1 MDEELAALEAEF
13 ASLQSALNQPTT
25 AEVMESLPF
34 YNPLKVEQA
43 KQQLMFDVPVG
54 IARAGAGLADIL
66 SYPVIKG
73 AQLAGVSP
81 ETLPTFG
88 ASQLV
93 STLAEKA
100 APYVGPVGVQ
110 PETGT
115 QELISFL
122 SPSPLSKASVAAQAG
137 TGLASYL
144 GMKGAEAVAPESEYA
159 GLVGALAAPAAVS
172 GASKVIG
179 AAAPKL
185 EEAGLGLQRKAL
197 GLTKADYKNAKNAVI
212 ETVSGDFSTQLKE
225 SVDDLIKNKT
235 LGTSLD
241 PGAMFAELQS
251 AKSATEDAIQATLK
265 AAEAKVG
272 PVPPP
277 DFNKTIDY
285 ISKNIAADQVDKYVN
300 NVIEFQDALRREGQG
315 SLTYLN
321 QQKKIIGENWKNS
334 PQSDPGFWRTIYGDV
349 KRHIEKY
356 APEVKD
362 LNKEKQK
369 LILAEPVV
377 TRNFKAA
384 GGEYDIGALQRLLN
398 TTGGAGLAG
407 GAILGAATGS
417 LTGGVASALA
427 LRGLATP
434 TGQNIVGRGLRGTA
448 SLAEALFKQPARSGY
463 LTKEEFVSQQP
474 YLHGTSEAGLKA
486 IEEAKAFIP
495 KTINY
500 SVLGEGTVYAA
511 PKQSWWFDPE
521 KAAAGRMW
529 ELPKQVPVY
538 VKPEANIVKIT
549 NQKDWDNLAKRVGMG
564 SNELADRLYYDP
576 TASNATRQQL
586 RSSLT
591 KKKLQDVGVDAIEI
605 ADSKRLSSL
614 KTPILKLQSAYYRLY
629 NKIKKPSTFAEAEG
643 IVRIPDNILQ
653 KVYDKLTFPSGVFGD
668 EQLAIIN
675 PKIAEPAEYAYERL
689 LKNDPSKLMKM
700 TPQELEL
707 LPPAIKEQAS
717 RLGYFGA
724 RGAQQAGKQAPVS
737 PTATPTEDSELA
749 ALESEFESLKELLGQ
764 AAPQPESIKVGK
776 QDVSIPVGEQYA
788 PPALVKAV
796 MQVESAGKPK
806 AVSEKGAA
814 GLMQLMPG
822 TAKELGVEDRFDP
835 AQNIEGGSRYLQ
847 QMINKYKKTDLAL
860 AAYNWGPSNIDKA
873 IRKVKAE
880 GKRVTWANIMQVV
893 KVPMETRLYVNK
905 VLKNKE
911 VEA

>member
-1 MDEELAALEAEF
+1 MDEIDAQIQAVQAELAALKAQPVAE
-13 ASLQSALNQPTT
+13 
-25 AEVMESLPF
+25 EVPWYSP
-34 YNPLKVEQA
+34 
-43 KQQLMFDVPVG
+43 KQLAFDVPVG
-54 IARAGAGLADIL
+54 VAKAGAGLADIL

-88 ASQLV
+88 MTKLIEAGMQPV
-93 STLAEKA
+93 AENI
-100 APYVGPVGVQ
+100 GVR
-110 PETGT
+110 PSTGT

-122 SPSPLSKASVAAQAG
+122 SPSPLSKARIAAQAG

-172 GASKVIG
+172 GASKAIG
-179 AAAPKL
+179 VAAPKL
-185 EEAGLGLQRKAL
+185 EEVGLGLQRKAL

-377 TRNFKAA
+377 TRNFKAS
-384 GGEYDIGALQRLLN
+384 GGDYDIGALQRLLN

-417 LTGGVASALA
+417 LGGGVLGALA
-427 LRGLATP
+427 LRALSTP
-434 TGQNIVGRGLRGTA
+434 TGQNLAGRALRGTA
-448 SLAEALFKQPARSGY
+448 SLAESLGGAGLDVGTALQRSGIAASGVETSTAPELRLPSDVDAAIEAARKELESLRAAP
-463 LTKEEFVSQQP
+463 LTK
-474 YLHGTSEAGLKA
+474 
-486 IEEAKAFIP
+486 
-495 KTINY
+495 
-500 SVLGEGTVYAA
+500 
-511 PKQSWWFDPE
+511 
-521 KAAAGRMW
+521 
-529 ELPKQVPVY
+529 
-538 VKPEANIVKIT
+538 
-549 NQKDWDNLAKRVGMG
+549 
-564 SNELADRLYYDP
+564 P
-576 TASNATRQQL
+576 T
-586 RSSLT
+586 
-591 KKKLQDVGVDAIEI
+591 K
-605 ADSKRLSSL
+605 
-614 KTPILKLQSAYYRLY
+614 
-629 NKIKKPSTFAEAEG
+629 
-643 IVRIPDNILQ
+643 
-653 KVYDKLTFPSGVFGD
+653 
-668 EQLAIIN
+668 
-675 PKIAEPAEYAYERL
+675 
-689 LKNDPSKLMKM
+689 
-700 TPQELEL
+700 
-707 LPPAIKEQAS
+707 
-717 RLGYFGA
+717 
-724 RGAQQAGKQAPVS
+724 
-737 PTATPTEDSELA
+737 
-749 ALESEFESLKELLGQ
+749 
-764 AAPQPESIKVGK
+764 QPESIKVGK

-788 PPALVKAV
+788 PPKLVKA
-796 MQVESAGKPK
+796 MIDVESSFDPK
-806 AVSEKGAA
+806 AVSPKKAK

-822 TAKELGVEDRFDP
+822 TASDLGLAEKDIFDP
-835 AQNIEGGSRYLQ
+835 NKNVEAGSRYMKQ
-847 QMINKYKKTDLAL
+847 QMDQIPDLQASI
-860 AAYNWGPSNIDKA
+860 AAYNWGIGNVLAALDKA
-873 IRKVKAE
+873 EAKGKPRTWASIRKSAP
-880 GKRVTWANIMQVV
+880 T
-893 KVPMETRLYVNK
+893 ETQRYVDK
-905 VLKNKE
+905 VLMKYRML
-911 VEA
+911 EA

>member
-54 IARAGAGLADIL
+54 IAKAGAGLADIL

-172 GASKVIG
+172 GASKAIG

-212 ETVSGDFSTQLKE
+212 ETVDGNFSTQLKE

-377 TRNFKAA
+377 ARNFKAS
-384 GGEYDIGALQRLLN
+384 GGDYDIGALQRLLN

-407 GAILGAATGS
+407 GAILGTATGS
-417 LTGGVASALA
+417 LSGGVLGALA
-427 LRGLATP
+427 LRALSTP
-434 TGQNIVGRGLRGTA
+434 TGQNIVGRGLRSAG
-448 SLAEALFKQPARSGY
+448 SLAESLG
-463 LTKEEFVSQQP
+463 
-474 YLHGTSEAGLKA
+474 GAGL
-486 IEEAKAFIP
+486 
-495 KTINY
+495 
-500 SVLGEGTVYAA
+500 
-511 PKQSWWFDPE
+511 
-521 KAAAGRMW
+521 
-529 ELPKQVPVY
+529 
-538 VKPEANIVKIT
+538 
-549 NQKDWDNLAKRVGMG
+549 
-564 SNELADRLYYDP
+564 
-576 TASNATRQQL
+576 
-586 RSSLT
+586 
-591 KKKLQDVGVDAIEI
+591 DVG
-605 ADSKRLSSL
+605 
-614 KTPILKLQSAYYRLY
+614 TTLQR
-629 NKIKKPSTFAEAEG
+629 G
-643 IVRIPDNILQ
+643 
-653 KVYDKLTFPSGVFGD
+653 G
-668 EQLAIIN
+668 LAAN
-675 PKIAEPAEYAYERL
+675 QTE
-689 LKNDPSKLMKM
+689 
-700 TPQELEL
+700 
-707 LPPAIKEQAS
+707 
-717 RLGYFGA
+717 
-724 RGAQQAGKQAPVS
+724 
-737 PTATPTEDSELA
+737 TPTTLSTQVTTDSELT
-749 ALESEFESLKELLGQ
+749 ALETEFNQLQQLLRESQ
-764 AAPQPESIKVGK
+764 QQPESIKVGK

-814 GLMQLMPG
+814 GLMQLMPA
-822 TAKELGVEDRFDP
+822 TAKDLGVEDRFDP

-911 VEA
+911 VEAQEHNALGIWQLHKR

>member
-25 AEVMESLPF
+25 AEVMETLPF

-54 IARAGAGLADIL
+54 VARAGAGLADIL

-100 APYVGPVGVQ
+100 APYVGPTGVQ

-122 SPSPLSKASVAAQAG
+122 APSPLSKASAAAQAG

-144 GMKGAEAVAPESEYA
+144 GMKGAEYAAPESEYA
-159 GLVGALAAPAAVS
+159 GLVGALAAPTAVALS
-172 GASKVIG
+172 GKGVGAIAS
-179 AAAPKL
+179 KL

-241 PGAMFAELQS
+241 PGAMFAELQG
-251 AKSATEDAIQATLK
+251 AKGATEDAIQATLK
-265 AAEAKVG
+265 AAETKVG

-277 DFNKTIDY
+277 DFNKTLDY

-315 SLTYLN
+315 SLAYLN

-369 LILAEPVV
+369 LIIAEPIVA
-377 TRNFKAA
+377 RNFKASGA
-384 GGEYDIGALQRLLN
+384 DYDIGALQRLLN

-427 LRGLATP
+427 LRALSTP

-448 SLAEALFKQPARSGY
+448 SLAEALG
-463 LTKEEFVSQQP
+463 
-474 YLHGTSEAGLKA
+474 GAGLDVGGVLQRGA
-486 IEEAKAFIP
+486 IAAEGVEAA
-495 KTINY
+495 
-500 SVLGEGTVYAA
+500 EMAA
-511 PKQSWWFDPE
+511 PTEAPADIDATIE
-521 KAAAGRMW
+521 AAR
-529 ELPKQVPVY
+529 
-538 VKPEANIVKIT
+538 
-549 NQKDWDNLAKRVGMG
+549 R
-564 SNELADRLYYDP
+564 
-576 TASNATRQQL
+576 
-586 RSSLT
+586 
-591 KKKLQDVGVDAIEI
+591 
-605 ADSKRLSSL
+605 
-614 KTPILKLQSAYYRLY
+614 
-629 NKIKKPSTFAEAEG
+629 
-643 IVRIPDNILQ
+643 
-653 KVYDKLTFPSGVFGD
+653 
-668 EQLAIIN
+668 
-675 PKIAEPAEYAYERL
+675 
-689 LKNDPSKLMKM
+689 
-700 TPQELEL
+700 ELEAL
-707 LPPAIKEQAS
+707 
-717 RLGYFGA
+717 
-724 RGAQQAGKQAPVS
+724 RGASAAQA
-737 PTATPTEDSELA
+737 T
-749 ALESEFESLKELLGQ
+749 
-764 AAPQPESIKVGK
+764 PQPESVKVGK

-796 MQVESAGKPK
+796 MQVESAGKPE
-806 AVSEKGAA
+806 AVSDKGAS
-814 GLMQLMPG
+814 GLMQLMPA
-822 TAKELGVEDRFDP
+822 TAKELGVKDRFDP
-835 AQNIEGGSRYLQ
+835 TQNVEGGSRYLQ
-847 QMINKYKKTDLAL
+847 QMIKKYGKTDLAL
-860 AAYNWGPSNIDKA
+860 AAYNWGPNNIDKA
-873 IRKVKAE
+873 IRKVKSE

>member
-54 IARAGAGLADIL
+54 FAKAGAGLADIL

-88 ASQLV
+88 MTKLIETGMQPV
-93 STLAEKA
+93 AEDI
-100 APYVGPVGVQ
+100 GVR
-110 PETGT
+110 PSTGT

-122 SPSPLSKASVAAQAG
+122 SPSPLSKAKVASQVA

-144 GMKGAEAVAPESEYA
+144 GMKSAEAVAPESEYA

-212 ETVSGDFSTQLKE
+212 ETVNGNFSTQLKE

-285 ISKNIAADQVDKYVN
+285 ISKNIAADQVDRYVN

-377 TRNFKAA
+377 ARNFKAS
-384 GGEYDIGALQRLLN
+384 GGDYDIGALQRLLN

-407 GAILGAATGS
+407 GAILGTATGS
-417 LTGGVASALA
+417 LSGGVLGALA
-427 LRGLATP
+427 LRALSTP
-434 TGQNIVGRGLRGTA
+434 TGQNIVGRGLRSTG
-448 SLAEALFKQPARSGY
+448 SLAESLG
-463 LTKEEFVSQQP
+463 
-474 YLHGTSEAGLKA
+474 GAGL
-486 IEEAKAFIP
+486 
-495 KTINY
+495 
-500 SVLGEGTVYAA
+500 
-511 PKQSWWFDPE
+511 
-521 KAAAGRMW
+521 
-529 ELPKQVPVY
+529 
-538 VKPEANIVKIT
+538 
-549 NQKDWDNLAKRVGMG
+549 
-564 SNELADRLYYDP
+564 
-576 TASNATRQQL
+576 
-586 RSSLT
+586 
-591 KKKLQDVGVDAIEI
+591 DVG
-605 ADSKRLSSL
+605 
-614 KTPILKLQSAYYRLY
+614 TTLQR
-629 NKIKKPSTFAEAEG
+629 G
-643 IVRIPDNILQ
+643 
-653 KVYDKLTFPSGVFGD
+653 G
-668 EQLAIIN
+668 LAAN
-675 PKIAEPAEYAYERL
+675 QTE
-689 LKNDPSKLMKM
+689 
-700 TPQELEL
+700 
-707 LPPAIKEQAS
+707 
-717 RLGYFGA
+717 
-724 RGAQQAGKQAPVS
+724 
-737 PTATPTEDSELA
+737 TPTTLSTQVTTDSELT
-749 ALESEFESLKELLGQ
+749 ALETEFNQLQQLLRESQ
-764 AAPQPESIKVGK
+764 QQPESIKVGK

-822 TAKELGVEDRFDP
+822 TAKDLGVEDRFDP

-905 VLKNKE
+905 VLKNKNI
-911 VEA
+911 EA